1 MTARTILRRITA
13 LLATVVMLAALA
25 PDAAKAADPAAPP
38 GAGTLPPGAGTLA
51 RVRASGMLR
60 CGVIPSGQGLST
72 LDEQGWWN
80 GFFPDLCRAL
90 AAAVTGSGRNVDFVE
105 LNTRSRLAVAAAGGV
120 DVLMAST
127 TWTLKRE
134 SEPGLVFPYVAL
146 YDGLGLMA
154 HKSAGITTLDMVQDA
169 SVCVADGTTT
179 VRNLEDWAKIRGV
192 RLTVRRSP
200 TVDAAATAFF
210 NHHCDLLAADRTALY
225 ARRALH
231 APVPS
236 DYMILPG
243 LLAKEPLSAAI
254 AAGDPVWE
262 RVVRW
267 VFFAAVLAEERNIT
281 SDDAAFPKP
290 GTNYETAR
298 LLGLTPGFGAAM
310 GADLGLD
317 DQWLRRAIAEAG
329 NYREIFERNLGRNSL
344 LKLERGLNALWTD
357 GGLLFAPPLGG

>member
-13 LLATVVMLAALA
+13 LLAAAAVLAALA
-25 PDAAKAADPAAPP
+25 PAVPAAADPAAP
-38 GAGTLPPGAGTLA
+38 AGAGTLA

-72 LDEQGWWN
+72 LDEQGRWN

-105 LNTRSRLAVAAAGGV
+105 LNTRSRLAVVAAGGV

-134 SEPGLVFPYVAL
+134 GEPGLVFPYIAL

-154 HKSAGITTLDMVQDA
+154 HKSAGIAALDKVQDA

-236 DYMILPG
+236 DYLILPG
-243 LLAKEPLSAAI
+243 LLAKEPLSTAI

-267 VFFAAVLAEERNIT
+267 VFFAALLAEERNIT

-290 GTNYETAR
+290 GADHETAR
-298 LLGLTPGFGAAM
+298 LLGLVPGFGAAM